1 MMIGLESKSPHQAQ
15 WKEECGVVGVW
26 APGEAVSSLCYLALF
41 ALQHRGQESAGIAV
55 TDGIHID
62 LEKGMGLM
70 REAFKDRVP
79 TLVGHSAVGHVRYS
93 TFGASNTANI
103 QPILAYHSG
112 GMICMAHNGSLSN
125 APTVQKQME
134 TDGCFFQT
142 TTDTEVILNLI
153 VRSESNSIEE
163 KTLNAL
169 RQVEGAYSLTIM
181 TGDMLIGARDPLG
194 FRPLTLGRTASGGY
208 ILASETCAL
217 DAAGAEF
224 VRDIEP
230 GEMIIIDANGI
241 RSRTIEK
248 RERKALCVFEYVY
261 FARPDSIFDGL
272 SIWQA
277 RYRMGQQL
285 AREFKGEVDIV
296 APVPDTGITAALGFA
311 AESGLPYAEGLIK
324 NRYVGRTFILP
335 DQALRKSTVEMKLNP
350 VRANLKGKRVA
361 LVDDS
366 IVRGTTSATLISLIR
381 KAGAKEV
388 HFCISSPPITH
399 PCYYG
404 IDTAIKS
411 ELIASSN
418 SVEDIRKF
426 LGADGLLYLSR
437 RGLMESVYD
446 PEEKRM
452 CTACFSGE
460 YPTAIDD
467 VEKMSKK
474 GRGCGC

>member
-1 MMIGLESKSPHQAQ
+1 MTIGLETRRLCQPR
-15 WKEECGVVGVW
+15 WKEECGVVGIW
-26 APGEAVSSLCYLALF
+26 APGESVAGLCYLALF

-55 TDGIHID
+55 TNGIHID

-70 REAFKDRVP
+70 REAFKDRAP
-79 TLVGHSAVGHVRYS
+79 TLEGHSAVGHVRYS
-93 TFGASNTANI
+93 TFGASNFANI
-103 QPILAYHSG
+103 QPILAYHPG

-125 APTVQKQME
+125 APAIQKRLE
-134 TDGCFFQT
+134 DEGCAFQT
-142 TTDTEVILNLI
+142 STDTEVILNLI
-153 VRSESNSIEE
+153 VRSKMDCFEE
-163 KTLNAL
+163 KTLEAL

-194 FRPLTLGRTASGGY
+194 FRPLALGRTASGGY
-208 ILASETCAL
+208 VLASETCAL
-217 DAAGAEF
+217 DAISAEF

-230 GEMIIIDANGI
+230 GEMIIIDAEGI
-241 RSRTIEK
+241 RSRIIEK
-248 RERKALCVFEYVY
+248 RSRQALCVFEYVY

-272 SIWQA
+272 SVWQA

-296 APVPDTGITAALGFA
+296 VPVPDTGIAAALGFA

-324 NRYVGRTFILP
+324 NRYVGRTFIMP
-335 DQALRKSTVEMKLNP
+335 DQDSRRSTVDMKLNP
-350 VRANLKGKRVA
+350 VKANLKGKRVA

-366 IVRGTTSATLISLIR
+366 LVRGTTSARLISLIR
-381 KAGAKEV
+381 KAGAQEV
-388 HFCISSPPITH
+388 HFCVSSPPITH

-404 IDTAIKS
+404 IDTAIKKD
-411 ELIASSN
+411 LIASSK
-418 SVEDIRKF
+418 SVEEIRQI
-426 LGADGLLYLSR
+426 LEADGLLYLSR
-437 RGLMESVYD
+437 QGLMEAVFD

-467 VEKMSKK
+467 VANVGNKRK
-474 GRGCGC
+474 GCG